1 MVNLKGIK
9 GGNVMSPQLR
19 EADNQVY
26 VEGLFA
32 ENRMEVVEVD
42 GMQVIRGEFDVEIRE
57 GEVITF
63 RVYAK
68 EKKQDGS
75 DNSIFKGL
83 KTVKDEYKSIAS
95 HGREEADRVRIT
107 KGKLGLNEYYGQDG
121 QLKQY
126 NQFTTN
132 FVNRVSTN
140 DTFKPKAEFEV
151 ELFVHSVVDEIKNEE
166 ETGRAILKGYVPLY
180 NGSVIPL
187 QFVVDKEGAEF
198 VKDNYE
204 PGATVKIYG
213 DIINRVEIK
222 EIEENVAFGK
232 PKKKVTRNIVRELL
246 VTGGTE
252 PYDTDSPKAFDPKLI
267 KATLTER
274 EIYLENLKNKKKEE
288 PKQEEKLAFGSK
300 PSKKSSEPAF
310 NPDDLPF

>member
-1 MVNLKGIK
+1 
-9 GGNVMSPQLR
+9 MSQQLR
-19 EADNQVY
+19 EAANQVQ

-32 ENRMEVVEVD
+32 ENRMEIVEVD
-42 GMQVIRGEFDVEIRE
+42 GMKVIRGEFDVEVAE
-57 GEVITF
+57 GEVHTF
-63 RVYAK
+63 RVYAT
-68 EKKQDGS
+68 EKKKDGT
-75 DNSIFKGL
+75 DNNIFKGL
-83 KTVKDEYKSIAS
+83 KTVMDEYKSIAS
-95 HGREEADRVRIT
+95 HGREEADKVRIT
-107 KGKLGLNEYYGQDG
+107 NGKLGLNEYYAPDG

-126 NQFTTN
+126 TQLTTN
-132 FVNRVSTN
+132 FVNRVPAN
-140 DTFKPKAEFEV
+140 DKFEPKAEFEV
-151 ELFVHSVVDEIKNEE
+151 ELFVHSVTDEIKNNE
-166 ETGRAILKGYVPLY
+166 ETGRVILKGYVPLF
-180 NGSVIPL
+180 NGRVIPM
-187 QFVVDKEGAEF
+187 QFVVGEEGAEF

-232 PKKKVTRNIVRELL
+232 PKKKVTRNVVRELL

-252 PYDTDSPKAFDPKLI
+252 PYDADNPKVFDPKLI
-267 KATLTER
+267 KAALTER

-288 PKQEEKLAFGSK
+288 SKQEEKLAFGSK